1 MTVSLHEDRTL
12 GTDAEGRQPR
22 DAWSGVRLPNTEEYS
37 GLPEVGRGREGT
49 SPRALGESKA
59 LPTP

>member
-1 MTVSLHEDRTL
+1 MTVSLHEDKTL

-22 DAWSGVRLPNTEEYS
+22 EARSGVRLPNAEEYL

-49 SPRALGESKA
+49 SPRALGASRA
-59 LPTP
+59 LPTS